1 MGNDGGSIP
10 YRIDLVKTKAK
21 EEKTDEKGLA
31 RALWLLCALSK
42 VSEDYKGPV
51 LAVEEFSDS
60 NWFVGFTA
68 TSLTTGSGGSF
79 GQALQQGCH
88 HRVPLGPN

>member
-10 YRIDLVKTKAK
+10 YRIDLVKTKVK

-42 VSEDYKGPV
+42 VSRGPAIV
-51 LAVEEFSDS
+51 K
-60 NWFVGFTA
+60 A
-68 TSLTTGSGGSF
+68 T
-79 GQALQQGCH
+79 
-88 HRVPLGPN
+88 PLM

>member
-42 VSEDYKGPV
+42 VRLIPV
-51 LAVEEFSDS
+51 LV
-60 NWFVGFTA
+60 
-68 TSLTTGSGGSF
+68 
-79 GQALQQGCH
+79 
-88 HRVPLGPN
+88 